1 MNERDV
7 AAKGMGAPWTQRA
20 AAHIAVLQAQLDRI
34 EQMERLSAHDRQL
47 VLKAH
52 RLLDAAR
59 DAADEPRRDW
69 RRPSCLSSAR
79 DRCLTSIHETELLIL
94 QLCPA
99 DELTWW
105 GPTVLARAS
114 QHLNRDD
121 PRLRILEE
129 YLRQN
134 AYQLEDDYRDLAVA
148 VLHAANH
155 AEEWEIARV
164 RGFRN
169 ALFASFLIMSAIV
182 MLFILS
188 GYLDPQALADKLCF
202 DPPPGTDGTS
212 VKVCPMGGGEGAA
225 AVPQGGDVLLVAS
238 LGAGAAALT
247 GAVAL
252 HGMRGTALPFLVPM
266 SLLLLR
272 VPIGALSALL
282 GVVLIHGDF
291 IPGLTALDR
300 RGQIAAWAI
309 AFGIGQETLT
319 RMLDKRGNALIE
331 NVRGPWQ
338 DVGPPPPPR
347 PASPQIRAGSASRG
361 KAGPGTWRSRLGLGP
376 GRRKP

>member
-1 MNERDV
+1 
-7 AAKGMGAPWTQRA
+7 
-20 AAHIAVLQAQLDRI
+20 
-34 EQMERLSAHDRQL
+34 MERLSAHDRRM
-47 VLKAH
+47 VVKAH

-69 RRPSCLSSAR
+69 RRPSCLSSAQ
-79 DRCLTSIHETELLIL
+79 DRCLTSIHETELLM
-94 QLCPA
+94 
-99 DELTWW
+99 
-105 GPTVLARAS
+105 
-114 QHLNRDD
+114 
-121 PRLRILEE
+121 
-129 YLRQN
+129 
-134 AYQLEDDYRDLAVA
+134 A

-202 DPPPGTDGTS
+202 DPPPGMDGTS
-212 VKVCPMGGGEGAA
+212 AKVCPMGGGDGAA

-238 LGAGAAALT
+238 LRAGAAALT

-266 SLLLLR
+266 GLLLLR

-338 DVGPPPPPR
+338 DVGPRPLPGRPLPR
-347 PASPQIRAGSASRG
+347 SGPARRPVGRPDQEPGGPASDSGRGAADRNGGGDPRRGIRPRENVGGESDTA
-361 KAGPGTWRSRLGLGP
+361 
-376 GRRKP
+376 